1 MNFYEKL
8 KHAAQLNRSLVCVGL
23 DPDLK
28 KLPACLAGKK
38 NPIFE
43 FNKAI
48 IDATRDWVCCYKPQ
62 IAYYAGQGAE
72 AELKMTIDYIREQA
86 PLMPVI
92 LDAKRSDIG
101 STAEMYA
108 REAFEQYNADAVTV
122 NPYMGFDTLKPF
134 LDYEDRGV
142 VVLCRNSNPNS
153 GDLQNLMC
161 DGKMVYEH
169 VAELARD
176 KWNYN
181 RNVALVV
188 GAGNIWRGV
197 MGRSGGMD
205 RVNADYMGML
215 ATVMNA
221 LCLRDFFTA
230 AGVPAIVQSSIGME
244 PIAPRYDRV
253 KAIRALEAGQLVIF
267 AGGTGSPFFTTDT
280 TAVLRALETDCDA
293 VLKATKV
300 DGVYTAD
307 PMKDPSARRFATLSF
322 DEALSRQLK
331 VMDSTAFSMCRDN
344 DLPII
349 VFNFSDPESF
359 EAVLAGDTSY
369 GTIVS

>member
-1 MNFYEKL
+1 MNQKFRFNRVLL
-8 KHAAQLNRSLVCVGL
+8 KISGEALKGAQDHGY
-23 DPDLK
+23 D
-28 KLPACLAGKK
+28 
-38 NPIFE
+38 
-43 FNKAI
+43 
-48 IDATRDWVCCYKPQ
+48 
-62 IAYYAGQGAE
+62 AE
-72 AELKMTIDYIREQA
+72 AVRKVVRQVKKIMDQ
-86 PLMPVI
+86 
-92 LDAKRSDIG
+92 
-101 STAEMYA
+101 
-108 REAFEQYNADAVTV
+108 
-122 NPYMGFDTLKPF
+122 
-134 LDYEDRGV
+134 GV
-142 VVLCRNSNPNS
+142 
-153 GDLQNLMC
+153 
-161 DGKMVYEH
+161 E
-169 VAELARD
+169 
-176 KWNYN
+176 
-181 RNVALVV
+181 VALVV

-230 AGVPAIVQSSIGME
+230 AGIPAVVQSAIKME
-244 PIAPRYDRV
+244 PIASGINRDAAV
-253 KAIRALEAGQLVIF
+253 KALESGQLVIF

-307 PMKDPSARRFATLSF
+307 PVKDPSAQRFAELSF
-322 DEALSRQLK
+322 DEALARQLK

-349 VFNFSDPESF
+349 VFNFGEEGSF
-359 EAVLAGDTSY
+359 ELILAGDTSA